1 MNYLTCESVS
11 FSYDR
16 LPVIE
21 SLTFSVGKGDFLCIV
36 GENGTGKSTL
46 VKGLLG
52 LKAADRG
59 SIRFENGLSRKSVG
73 YLPQQSEQ
81 AKDFPA
87 LVQEVVRSGC
97 LNQKG
102 LSPFYSAADL
112 KRASDAMEK
121 MGILKYARR
130 NCAELS
136 GGQKQRMLLARALC
150 AASDLLLLDE
160 PTNGLDEDAT
170 EELYGLIEKLH
181 KEDGMTILMVTHDS
195 SVLARLA
202 THILYL
208 GHDQTFYGTWEAY
221 QRFRQE
227 KSRGKKENDG

>member
-1 MNYLTCESVS
+1 MNYITCDSVS

-16 LPVIE
+16 LPVIKNL
-21 SLTFSVGKGDFLCIV
+21 SFSVNKGDFLCIV

-52 LKAADRG
+52 LKKADSG
-59 SIRFENGLSRKSVG
+59 SITFQNGLSNRGIG
-73 YLPQQSEQ
+73 YLPQMSEQ

-87 LVQEVVRSGC
+87 SVQEVVRSGC
-97 LNQKG
+97 LGKGG
-102 LSPFYSAADL
+102 LSPFYSAEQLRNAN
-112 KRASDAMEK
+112 AAMDK
-121 MGILKYARR
+121 MGILSYARR

-160 PTNGLDEDAT
+160 PTAGLDESTT
-170 EELYGLIEKLH
+170 EELYNLIEKLH

-195 SVLARLA
+195 AILPRLA
-202 THILYL
+202 THILHL
-208 GHDQTFYGTWEAY
+208 GQTQTLFCTLSEYADHVQMNG
-221 QRFRQE
+221 QRGDR
-227 KSRGKKENDG
+227 K